1 MINYAPIE
9 DEPVFLKKPLQ
20 EQKNTNE
27 SECNTFVMIFIGGV
41 LLLALMDSV
50 H

>member
-9 DEPVFLKKPLQ
+9 EDIFMKPPPQ
-20 EQKNTNE
+20 IQKNEKN

-41 LLLALMDSV
+41 VLLALMDTV
-50 H
+50 N